1 MSQHYPTSCVEV
13 SAWCNVCAKMTPHR
27 VAAKHLQYCLTC
39 YDKPKPPAP
48 DPRPAPAEQIKLF

>member
-1 MSQHYPTSCVEV
+1 
-13 SAWCNVCAKMTPHR
+13 MTPHR